1 MLNSHFQEEARE
13 VRGYTFRRALGTDY
27 AWERLAR
34 ARDRIA
40 QTRRCLARAHERV
53 NREFVLGAPRHR
65 QVGGGPLP
73 AQRSTGGLDAWLQ
86 LSDGTAEQD
95 GEIEKA
101 VREIVQLQMLL
112 IEGLCRHFPAIA
124 PAIRETAQHLLE
136 DSSHLTRDDCC
147 EMARDSHTVRL
158 TERRN

>member
-1 MLNSHFQEEARE
+1 MLNSHDEERARK
-13 VRGYTFRRALGTDY
+13 VWDYTYRRALVTDY
-27 AWERLAR
+27 AWKRLAR

-53 NREFVLGAPRHR
+53 NPDVASCAPLSR
-65 QVGGGPLP
+65 QVGGAPMS
-73 AQRSTGGLDAWLQ
+73 AQRRNHGLDAWLQ
-86 LSDGTAEQD
+86 LSDGTVEQD
-95 GEIEKA
+95 GAVEEA
-101 VREIVQLQMLL
+101 VREIVQLQLLL